1 MVSITGGC
9 HCRAVRYEAEVDPR
23 QVVICHCTDCQS
35 LTGTAF
41 RTTVG
46 AARHAVRVTAGQA
59 RVYAKRGDSGRTRFM
74 HFCGDCGSPLFTT
87 GEGDD
92 AATMGIRWGSIDD
105 RVMLEPQGQI
115 WRQSAVD
122 WLGRVDALP
131 ARDRD

>member
-1 MVSITGGC
+1 MVTITGGC
-9 HCRAVRYEAEVDPR
+9 HCGAVRYEADVAPAH
-23 QVVICHCTDCQS
+23 VVICHCTDCQS

-46 AARHAVRVTAGQA
+46 ATRDAVRMTEGEA
-59 RVYAKRGDSGRTRFM
+59 RTYAKRGDSGRVRHM

-87 GEGDD
+87 GEGQD
-92 AATMGIRWGSIDD
+92 AATMGIRWGSIDQRD
-105 RVMLEPQGQI
+105 TLVPQGQI